1 MYLSIISIAAFCTFI
16 ASVSETMRQPKYRA
30 LKGALFAI
38 MGIGS
43 AIPVI
48 HIEYLSSFP
57 GSDVISVKSSMFWYL
72 IMGFFYLGG
81 CAIYVT

>member
-1 MYLSIISIAAFCTFI
+1 MYLSIISIAAFGTLI
-16 ASVSETMRQPKYRA
+16 TTVSETMRQPKYRA
-30 LKGALFAI
+30 FKGALFAM

-57 GSDVISVKSSMFWYL
+57 GSDILSAKSSMVWYL
-72 IMGFFYLGG
+72 VMGFFYLGG
-81 CAIYVT
+81 LVIYIT